1 MISHQ
6 PRQSATSA
14 TLLGVIAC
22 LVWSSAVLI
31 MSALAG
37 RFGMLRAAGLELLL
51 GGLILLTATIAR
63 GDTPSI
69 LRHSVRCYWICG
81 SMWIAN
87 LTLAWT
93 AVATA
98 KTGGQLLV
106 TGLINYLWPSL
117 TLLLAIPVLGKRA
130 TWWLAPGLVAVTVGI
145 ALGKIATAP
154 EMALS
159 ALLADF
165 NAISYLCAALDA
177 LAWALY
183 SNFSRRLSNPD
194 GSSPVALYMT
204 TAGTFILGA
213 SFISNPDLSPSWGS
227 WLLLLSWSGIAALSY
242 LFWDIGMR
250 HGNVITISTT
260 SMLIP
265 LLSTIITAIFSG
277 HGISLSIVL
286 SGALVVLGSWICK
299 RGVTD

>member
-1 MISHQ
+1 MNSDRPHQ
-6 PRQSATSA
+6 STTYA

-22 LVWSSAVLI
+22 VIWSSAVLI
-31 MSALAG
+31 MSVLAH
-37 RFGMLRAAGLELLL
+37 RFGMLRAAGFELVL
-51 GGLILLTATIAR
+51 GGIILVIATIVR
-63 GDTPSI
+63 GDIPSV
-69 LRHSVRCYWICG
+69 LCHSWRCYFVCG
-81 SMWIAN
+81 GMWIAN

-93 AVATA
+93 AFATA
-98 KTGGQLLV
+98 KTSGQLLV

-117 TLLLAIPVLGKRA
+117 TLLFAIPILGKRA

-154 EMALS
+154 EVTLS
-159 ALLADF
+159 ALVTDF

-194 GSSPVALYMT
+194 GSSPIALYMT
-204 TAGTFILGA
+204 TAGVLILGA
-213 SFISNPDLSPSWGS
+213 SFIANPDLNPSWGS
-227 WLLLLSWSGIAALSY
+227 WFLLFSWSAVAALSY

-250 HGNVITISTT
+250 RGNVITISTT

-265 LLSTIITAIFSG
+265 LISTIITAVLSG
-277 HGISLSIVL
+277 HGISLSIVI
-286 SGALVVLGSWICK
+286 SGALVVVGSVICK

>member
-1 MISHQ
+1 
-6 PRQSATSA
+6 
-14 TLLGVIAC
+14 
-22 LVWSSAVLI
+22 
-31 MSALAG
+31 
-37 RFGMLRAAGLELLL
+37 
-51 GGLILLTATIAR
+51 
-63 GDTPSI
+63 
-69 LRHSVRCYWICG
+69 
-81 SMWIAN
+81 MWIAN

-117 TLLLAIPVLGKRA
+117 TLLLAIPILGKKA

-145 ALGKIATAP
+145 TLGKIATAP
-154 EMALS
+154 EVTLS
-159 ALLADF
+159 ALITDF
-165 NAISYLCAALDA
+165 NALSYLCAALDA

-183 SNFSRRLSNPD
+183 SNLSRKLSNPA
-194 GSSPVALYMT
+194 GSSPIALYMT
-204 TAGTFILGA
+204 SAGVLILGA
-213 SFISNPDLSPSWGS
+213 SFTANPDINPSWGS
-227 WLLLLSWSGIAALSY
+227 WILLLAWSSVAALSY

-250 HGNVITISTT
+250 RGNVITISAT

-265 LLSTIITAIFSG
+265 LLSTIIIAVFSG
-277 HGISLSIVL
+277 YGMSLSIVI

>member
-1 MISHQ
+1 MNSNYS
-6 PRQSATSA
+6 PQSATHA

-22 LVWSSAVLI
+22 VVWSSAVLI
-31 MSALAG
+31 MSVLAN

-51 GGLILLTATIAR
+51 GGLILLITAFVR
-63 GDTPSI
+63 GDISSI
-69 LRHSVRCYWICG
+69 LRHSTRCYFVCG

-93 AVATA
+93 AFATA
-98 KTGGQLLV
+98 KTSGQLLV

-117 TLLLAIPVLGKRA
+117 TLLLAIPILGKKS
-130 TWWLAPGLVAVTVGI
+130 TWWLAPGLLAVTVGI
-145 ALGKIATAP
+145 AFGKIATTP
-154 EMALS
+154 DVTLS
-159 ALLADF
+159 ALLTDF
-165 NAISYLCAALDA
+165 NALSYLCAALDA
-177 LAWALY
+177 LAWAFY
-183 SNFSRRLSNPD
+183 SNFSRKLSNPD
-194 GSSPVALYMT
+194 GSSPIALYMT
-204 TAGTFILGA
+204 TAGVLILGA
-213 SFISNPDLSPSWGS
+213 SFIAGPDLNPSRGS
-227 WLLLLSWSGIAALSY
+227 WLLLFSWSAVAALSY

-250 HGNVITISTT
+250 RGNVVTISTT

-277 HGISLSIVL
+277 HGISLSIVI